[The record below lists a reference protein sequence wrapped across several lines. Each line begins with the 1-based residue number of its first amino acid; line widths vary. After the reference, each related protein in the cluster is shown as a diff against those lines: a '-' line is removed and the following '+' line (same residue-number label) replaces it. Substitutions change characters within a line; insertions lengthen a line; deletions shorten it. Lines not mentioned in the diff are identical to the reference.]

1 MNISKITLGTAQIGF
16 DYGIANKIGKPEFQ
30 TSMEIL
36 HFAYNNGIN
45 TFDTAPDYGNSEEI
59 IGKFIS
65 SKIKNQDKAPI
76 IISKMPPFKP
86 NQYIDYNSVYNYIK
100 NQINKS
106 ISSLNLKSIPI
117 YLIHHA
123 KDILFR
129 ENLIIECLEQIKKE
143 GLINRFGVSV
153 YNPKEVERL
162 LKFKDIDVIQ
172 VPINI
177 FDRRMITTKLLKKL
191 KQKNYI
197 IFARSIYLQGLFFIP
212 PEKLPKHLEMA
223 KEYLVKLGNIANE
236 YNIDIAKLA
245 LLFVRD
251 LPEIDSLVIGAEK
264 VEQLKD
270 NLNII
275 NEDPLDDDLRQLIME
290 EFSEIPEKIINP
302 SLWNH

>member
-16 DYGIANKIGKPEFQ
+16 DYGIANKIGKLEFQ

-153 YNPKEVERL
+153 YNPEEVERL
-162 LKFKDIDVIQ
+162 LKFKEMDVIQ

-177 FDRRMITTKLLKKL
+177 FDRRMITTKSLKKL
-191 KQKNYI
+191 KQNNYL

-212 PEKLPKHLEMA
+212 PEKLPKHLERA
-223 KEYLVKLGNIANE
+223 KEYLVKLRNLVNE
-236 YNIDIAKLA
+236 LNTNVAKLA
-245 LLFVRD
+245 FLYVRD
-251 LPEIDSLVIGAEK
+251 LPEVSSLVIGSESI
-264 VEQLKD
+264 EQLSENI
-270 NLNII
+270 NLLKEKPLSNDIYQRI
-275 NEDPLDDDLRQLIME
+275 NE
-290 EFSEIPEKIINP
+290 EFENISEKIINP
-302 SLWNH
+302 SLWDK